1 MSNLLGQPFDDWV
14 TKQIDVRQKSL
25 GKYSTPQ
32 IQANLVKTPWIR
44 LASSIDLTL
53 DFEGGGKLK
62 DGVPQKLKDAGLNV
76 SDFKGVELAKKSIL
90 YGGVVSMTGEGNSIT
105 QNSSINNG
113 NSPFNGAYGWGG
125 VDERGYVP
133 MPGITDVS
141 VKYQNNGA
149 LSKATINIKCF
160 SKRQFQIIDVL
171 YLRPGYSLLLEFGH
185 STYLNNNEE
194 YESFENFSSKPLLT
208 LFNPKG
214 KTQYDI
220 YKEIKETRKEY
231 DGNYEA
237 VYGKITTFK
246 WSFNTDGSYECQITL
261 TGMGDVIE
269 SLKMNVSV
277 DKEELGFLEEK
288 LNEAGELWENFQEKA
303 GEKWKKFKEQ
313 GNEFLEDLEDLG
325 ENLLDRTRP
334 VSEFF
339 EDLGGDFLEAAKP
352 VGEFIAEK
360 TRPVG
365 EFLVDTA
372 QGAGEFFAAGKKKVY
387 AKAKKVKNDV
397 LDFFGFGGN

>member
-53 DFEGGGKLK
+53 DIEGGGKLK
-62 DGVPQKLKDAGLNV
+62 DGVPQKLKDAGLNI
-76 SDFKGVELAKKSIL
+76 SDFMGVELAKKCIL
-90 YGGVVSMTGEGNSIT
+90 YGGVVSMTGGGNSIT

-125 VDERGYVP
+125 IDERGYVP

-160 SKRQFQIIDVL
+160 SKKQFQIIDVL

-185 STYLNNNEE
+185 STYLNNDEK
-194 YESFENFSSKPLLT
+194 YESFENFSSEPLIT
-208 LFNPKG
+208 LFNPKD

-220 YKEIKETRKEY
+220 YKQIKKEREKY
-231 DGNYEA
+231 YGNYEA

-246 WSFNTDGSYECQITL
+246 WSFNTDGSYECQVTL

-277 DKEELGFLEEK
+277 DKEEPGFFEDALSGVGEFFEEQY
-288 LNEAGELWENFQEKA
+288 EALKEDLKE
-303 GEKWKKFKEQ
+303 FKEDVREEWEEFKEDA
-313 GNEFLEDLEDLG
+313 GEFLED
-325 ENLLDRTRP
+325 
-334 VSEFF
+334 
-339 EDLGGDFLEAAKP
+339 A
-352 VGEFIAEK
+352 GEFISD
-360 TRPVG
+360 T
-365 EFLVDTA
+365 VDSI
-372 QGAGEFFAAGKKKVY
+372 G
-387 AKAKKVKNDV
+387 N
-397 LDFFGFGGN
+397 FFGLGDD

>member
-53 DFEGGGKLK
+53 DIEGGGKLK

-76 SDFKGVELAKKSIL
+76 SDFKGVELAKKCIL
-90 YGGVVSMTGEGNSIT
+90 YGGVVSMTGGGNSIT

-160 SKRQFQIIDVL
+160 SKKQFQIIDVL

-185 STYLNNNEE
+185 STYLNNNGE

-208 LFNPKG
+208 LFNPKD

-220 YKEIKETRKEY
+220 YKQIKKEREEY
-231 DGNYEA
+231 NGNYEA

-246 WSFNTDGSYECQITL
+246 WSFNTDGSYECQVTL

-277 DKEELGFLEEK
+277 DKEELGFFEEGFNEFGEWLEEK
-288 LNEAGELWENFQEKA
+288 KEALKSDWKEFKEDVKEEWEEFKEDTGELIDKVDDFIDEKTEA
-303 GEKWKKFKEQ
+303 LVET
-313 GNEFLEDLEDLG
+313 LG
-325 ENLLDRTRP
+325 ENKDRVVAVVTK
-334 VSEFF
+334 
-339 EDLGGDFLEAAKP
+339 GYN
-352 VGEFIAEK
+352 
-360 TRPVG
+360 
-365 EFLVDTA
+365 
-372 QGAGEFFAAGKKKVY
+372 QGKKAVVATYNKVTG
-387 AKAKKVKNDV
+387 A
-397 LDFFGFGGN
+397 LGDFFGFGD

>member
-53 DFEGGGKLK
+53 DIEGGGKLK
-62 DGVPQKLKDAGLNV
+62 DGVPQKLKDAGLNI
-76 SDFKGVELAKKSIL
+76 SDFMGVELAKKCIL
-90 YGGVVSMTGEGNSIT
+90 YGGVVSMTGEGNSII

-125 VDERGYVP
+125 IDERGYVP

-246 WSFNTDGSYECQITL
+246 WSFNTDGSYECQVTL

-288 LNEAGELWENFQEKA
+288 LNDVGEWLEEKKEALREDWEEFKKNSLKEWENVKEAGSE
-303 GEKWKKFKEQ
+303 
-313 GNEFLEDLEDLG
+313 
-325 ENLLDRTRP
+325 LLDK
-334 VSEFF
+334 V
-339 EDLGGDFLEAAKP
+339 EDKLVETKEAVVEAF
-352 VGEFIAEK
+352 VEK
-360 TRPVG
+360 KEVVVEVVTKTYN
-365 EFLVDTA
+365 E
-372 QGAGEFFAAGKKKVY
+372 GKKTVVATYNKV
-387 AKAKKVKNDV
+387 AN
-397 LDFFGFGGN
+397 FFGFGD